1 MMKNGSGLPPDRQE
15 NDLEEAT
22 RAVAREVAAG
32 RPGVVLA
39 RGPAG
44 FALLVG
50 AKSERV
56 QQIDGG
62 AMLAFGF
69 DRRQLATLGARIQA
83 LLQGGR

>member
-1 MMKNGSGLPPDRQE
+1 MKDGKGALPPDRQE

-32 RPGVVLA
+32 RPGVVLS

-69 DRRQLATLGARIQA
+69 DRRELVTLAARIQA